1 MELKT
6 IKISDI
12 IYSDNGVTLVLDA
25 DQIHKVMSKL
35 SEYIGGYDSENC
47 KIKEL
52 IDFDKMDFETV
63 TKYLRRS
70 SYLQEYRELSTLK
83 FKYFYDQ
90 LQDIRDNMHIFYQY
104 NPATYN
110 FNSID
115 NQIAL
120 VANEIFGCRDQL
132 DISRHNEELSDI
144 KYTVKWITKGMD
156 AILRYRERNKYV
168 LKEPLYQYVDFEK
181 QLLNIC
187 MKVLES
193 IVLETY

>member
-1 MELKT
+1 MEPKT

-12 IYSDNGVTLVLDA
+12 IYSNNGVTLVLDA
-25 DQIHKVMSKL
+25 DQISKVMNKL
-35 SEYIGGYDSENC
+35 SEYISGYDSKNC

-63 TKYLRRS
+63 TKYLCRS

-120 VANEIFGCRDQL
+120 VINEIIGYKEQL
-132 DISRHNEELSDI
+132 DISKHNKELSDV

-156 AILRYRERNKYV
+156 AILRYRKRDKYI
-168 LKEPLYQYVDFEK
+168 LKEPLSQYVDFER
-181 QLLNIC
+181 QLLDIC